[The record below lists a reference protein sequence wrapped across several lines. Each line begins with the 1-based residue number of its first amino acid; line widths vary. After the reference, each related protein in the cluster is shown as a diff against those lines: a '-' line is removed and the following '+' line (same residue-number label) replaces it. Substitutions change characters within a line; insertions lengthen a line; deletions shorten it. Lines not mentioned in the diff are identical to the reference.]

1 MPSIEE
7 LLGDDEETETPAAPD
22 KANAAFAQQRKELA
36 ALKKEAE
43 ELRAFKA
50 EREQADR
57 KATVS
62 ETFKALGLN
71 PKHSGWFP
79 GDQEASEDAVKAWAL
94 ENELISLAEGEAPPE
109 PEARGFTPTVIAD
122 GAPLGSKVYTQEEFE
137 ALLRTDEN
145 RAMQLYQSGKVQMG
159 KLSELGGESIHR
171 V

>member
-7 LLGDDEETETPAAPD
+7 LLGDDEETETPPATDP
-22 KANAAFAQQRKELA
+22 KTNAAFAQQRKELA

-94 ENELISLAEGEAPPE
+94 ENELISLAEGEPPPE
-109 PEARGFTPTVIAD
+109 PETRGYTPTVIAE
-122 GAPLGSKVYTQEEFE
+122 SHV
-137 ALLRTDEN
+137 
-145 RAMQLYQSGKVQMG
+145 
-159 KLSELGGESIHR
+159 LGGKTLTAVEWREIAKRDHAEGQRLLDQGR
-171 V
+171 VNMAELRNGLGPER